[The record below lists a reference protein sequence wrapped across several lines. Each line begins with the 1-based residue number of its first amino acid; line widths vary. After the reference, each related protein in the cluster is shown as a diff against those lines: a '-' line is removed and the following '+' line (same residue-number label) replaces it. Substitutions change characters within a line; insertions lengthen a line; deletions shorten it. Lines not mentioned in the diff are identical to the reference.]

1 MKIILIAVLLF
12 IIAVIVSFIFYKKKE
27 KQYEANLDKDV
38 LKTKKVYKGLINR
51 YVNLREGKTILRYFQ
66 SGKTNTL
73 SGFTPDD
80 DLIVNSHLLLFDKN
94 RKIMVIIKD
103 IRNHGVPI
111 SIPSKD
117 FISLQPVVISKK
129 KKVTRGG
136 ISPIS
141 IKGYRWASST
151 TRIMKEIDRV
161 YIEIKYHAFNKEKSY
176 ELVVF
181 DGILL
186 DEDRRKY
193 EHIVEE
199 VNTVINKILSTV
211 GK

>member
-1 MKIILIAVLLF
+1 MNIILIAVLLF
-12 IIAVIVSFIFYKKKE
+12 IIAVFVSFIFNKKKE
-27 KQYEANLDKDV
+27 KQYEANFDEDV
-38 LKTKKVYKGLINR
+38 LKTKKDYKGSLNR
-51 YVNLREGKTILRYFQ
+51 YVNLREGKTILRYFP

-73 SGFTPDD
+73 NGFTPDD
-80 DLIVNSHLLLFDKN
+80 DLIVNRHLILFDN
-94 RKIMVIIKD
+94 HRKIMAIIKD
-103 IRNHGVPI
+103 IRNHGLTT
-111 SIPSKD
+111 SIPFKD
-117 FISLQPVVISKK
+117 IISLQPVEISKK

-151 TRIMKEIDRV
+151 TRIIKEIDRV

-181 DGILL
+181 DGILY
-186 DEDRRKY
+186 EDRSKY
-193 EHIVEE
+193 YDIVEE

-211 GK
+211 AK